1 MGMQP
6 ILCLL
11 PARRRPDPAR
21 PQPRHR
27 HWQPCASSPSPQNEN
42 ARHKQGETI
51 ASLLW
56 AAAAPTLLDAMQGRR
71 RCGAGRG
78 FLVRLCS
85 LAGRCKAQLRRGSLP
100 VGRRSRA
107 TPACTEY
114 CLGYNLPRRAAASM
128 RRSRRSL
135 AWRCSATWPAEGS
148 PPIVEICFKD
158 GAWKKLNDQIIVLS
172 NRRGQFKQVGPL
184 STGARYSG
192 QFVVL
197 YLRPPLCSNFFRPC
211 WRR

>member
-1 MGMQP
+1 MRMQGLYSAP
-6 ILCLL
+6 PPPLL
-11 PARRRPDPAR
+11 ACFDLAAPLPPSLPDAR
-21 PQPRHR
+21 
-27 HWQPCASSPSPQNEN
+27 
-42 ARHKQGETI
+42 RHKQGETI

-56 AAAAPTLLDAMQGRR
+56 AAAAPTLLDAMQ
-71 RCGAGRG
+71 G

>member
-114 CLGYNLPRRAAASM
+114 CLGYNLPRLYLI
-128 RRSRRSL
+128 SL
-135 AWRCSATWPAEGS
+135 RGAGQHPYLPLQL
-148 PPIVEICFKD
+148 PPNTIV
-158 GAWKKLNDQIIVLS
+158 
-172 NRRGQFKQVGPL
+172 VGPL

-197 YLRPPLCSNFFRPC
+197 YLRPPLCRLSPSPPLFYAFQA
-211 WRR
+211 